1 MSPPPVSTIDEAAAG
16 ALQDALAAEH
26 AALWV
31 YPMIVVYLPTGQAD
45 QARADASAHRTL
57 RAAIEQ
63 TLTDIGA
70 RPVSALPAYAL
81 PRPVTDTASAAALAV
96 VAETDTLAAWRSVLE
111 HTTDVPLRAAALAAL
126 TEGALRCTRWRRI
139 AGQTPAVPVL
149 PGLRP

>member
-1 MSPPPVSTIDEAAAG
+1 MSPSPVSTIDEAAAD

-31 YPMIVVYLPTGQAD
+31 YPLIVVFLPADQAK
-45 QARADASAHRTL
+45 QARADAEAHRAL

-70 RPVSALPAYAL
+70 RPVSALPAYAP
-81 PRPVTDTASAAALAV
+81 PRPVTDARSAAALAV
-96 VAETDTLAAWRSVLE
+96 VAETDALGAWRAVLE
-111 HTTDVPLRAAALAAL
+111 HTTDAPLRAAALDAL
-126 TEGALRCTRWRRI
+126 VEGTLRCTRWRRS
-139 AGQTPAVPVL
+139 AGQTPAVPVF